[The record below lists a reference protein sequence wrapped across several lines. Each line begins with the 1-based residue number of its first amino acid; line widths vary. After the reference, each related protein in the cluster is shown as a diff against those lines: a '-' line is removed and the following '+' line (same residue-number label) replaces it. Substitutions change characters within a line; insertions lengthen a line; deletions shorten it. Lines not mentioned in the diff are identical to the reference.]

1 MTDHPF
7 AEYRLSQP
15 WHPNT
20 FTWRPGMRM
29 AGVDEV
35 GRGPLVGAV
44 VTAAVILDP
53 DNPIEGLA
61 DSKKLSQ
68 RRRERLAEQI
78 RAHAL
83 DWALGRAEPRE
94 IDELN
99 IQQAAL
105 LAMERA
111 VRALSVPADAV
122 LADGHRAPDLD
133 GPVETVIKGD
143 ARVPAISAASILA
156 KVARD
161 EEMLV
166 LHQRWPQYGFD
177 RHKGYPTRDHRDALM
192 RHGALDDHRRSFAP
206 VAAVISGE

>member
-15 WHPNT
+15 WHPET

-83 DWALGRAEPRE
+83 DWAPGRAEPRE

>member
-1 MTDHPF
+1 MTDDPF

-15 WHPNT
+15 WHPET
-20 FTWRPGMRM
+20 FTWRPGMRL

-61 DSKKLSQ
+61 DSKKLSA

-78 RAHAL
+78 RAQAL

-111 VRALSVPADAV
+111 VRALSTPVDAV
-122 LADGHRAPDLD
+122 LADGHRAPNLE
-133 GPVETVIKGD
+133 GPVETVVKGD
-143 ARVPAISAASILA
+143 SRVPAISAASILA

-177 RHKGYPTRDHRDALM
+177 RHKGYPTRDHREALT

-206 VAAVISGE
+206 VAAVVSGE

>member
-7 AEYRLSQP
+7 AEYLLDEP
-15 WHPNT
+15 WHPET
-20 FTWRPGMRM
+20 FAWRPGMRL

-35 GRGPLVGAV
+35 GRGPLVGPV

-53 DNPIEGLA
+53 EHPIAGLA
-61 DSKKLSQ
+61 DSKKLSA

-78 RAHAL
+78 RAQAV

-105 LAMERA
+105 LAMARA
-111 VRALSVPADAV
+111 VRALSLSVDAV
-122 LADGHRAPDLD
+122 LADGHRAPNLE
-133 GPVETVIKGD
+133 GPVETVVKGD
-143 ARVPAISAASILA
+143 SRVPAISAASILA

-206 VAAVISGE
+206 VAAVVSGE